1 MTPPDLSGLETGAD
15 ARQCPRGPA
24 APRRLGPEQWVGL
37 GVHGAGCQR
46 LPPPVAGG
54 LSPVPLRGGLVCAQ
68 ALQPTYHGRQAM
80 CRAPGSVSGHR
91 RPWRRAAARSNP
103 PPPARPPR
111 HPCPCC
117 RLAGWAPWRA
127 ISHGWAR
134 PLPRHVPTSG
144 LRRRSPSVPLAGP
157 SSGSPCPSHVTSSM
171 PVLTGSGLGRPTC
184 PPESHGDREARPRAG
199 LSLPACPGVSVGS
212 NMRPPDLPAARLP
225 MLVPRA
231 ASPVPPRLVG
241 SPPGAR

>member
-24 APRRLGPEQWVGL
+24 APRRLGPEQWVGP

-91 RPWRRAAARSNP
+91 RPWRRAAARGNP
-103 PPPARPPR
+103 SPRPSPETPESLLQVGWLGALEGYKPRMGPPTSTS
-111 HPCPCC
+111 CPDLWPSQAQPLCASSWSLL
-117 RLAGWAPWRA
+117 RESL
-127 ISHGWAR
+127 
-134 PLPRHVPTSG
+134 PLPCH
-144 LRRRSPSVPLAGP
+144 LQ
-157 SSGSPCPSHVTSSM
+157 H
-171 PVLTGSGLGRPTC
+171 
-184 PPESHGDREARPRAG
+184 
-199 LSLPACPGVSVGS
+199 ACPDRVWLG
-212 NMRPPDLPAARLP
+212 PPH
-225 MLVPRA
+225 MSPRE
-231 ASPVPPRLVG
+231 PW
-241 SPPGAR
+241 

>member
-1 MTPPDLSGLETGAD
+1 MPASAT
-15 ARQCPRGPA
+15 PRGRWPEPCASAWGSCLRPGTA
-24 APRRLGPEQWVGL
+24 AHLPWQAGNVQSTWLSVWPQEALAKGSSPRQ
-37 GVHGAGCQR
+37 
-46 LPPPVAGG
+46 
-54 LSPVPLRGGLVCAQ
+54 PL
-68 ALQPTYHGRQAM
+68 
-80 CRAPGSVSGHR
+80 
-91 RPWRRAAARSNP
+91 
-103 PPPARPPR
+103 PPARPPR

-171 PVLTGSGLGRPTC
+171 PVLTGSGSGRPTC

-225 MLVPRA
+225 MLVPGLPTRSLLAWWA
-231 ASPVPPRLVG
+231 AR
-241 SPPGAR
+241 PGPDEDAQAIFS